1 MIYALGIKK
10 KWIAQFLS
18 AQHISPKVLKKRPWP
33 WLYWMFNGWTDYSTQ
48 ILPQLY
54 HLFTT
59 INEQSFPLFY
69 ITGLT
74 KVSPIYTSQS
84 PV

>member
-10 KWIAQFLS
+10 WIAQFLS
-18 AQHISPKVLKKRPWP
+18 VQQISPKVLKKRPWP

-48 ILPQLY
+48 ILPLLY

-59 INEQSFPLFY
+59 IKEQSFPLFY